1 MRIAK
6 NKSDWMSKPL
16 SGDAPILRCDPG
28 AGEDSSAGNVTGGRK
43 LARYVF
49 KSLINARAESAEI
62 YLADGSSQVLYD
74 AASESALIARSHSV
88 SHMTISRLAV

>member
-1 MRIAK
+1 MLMDSSLDVGIAK
-6 NKSDWMSKPL
+6 NRSDWMSKPL

-49 KSLINARAESAEI
+49 KSSIKLVPGAAEN
-62 YLADGSSQVLYD
+62 
-74 AASESALIARSHSV
+74 
-88 SHMTISRLAV
+88 